1 MNFQHRQLVEEYQL
15 FLKIE
20 RGASLNTQVSY
31 ERDLE
36 QFITYLEEKEIED
49 LCKIDRFVLSAYLG
63 YLNDLGLQSTSI
75 SRKLATLRS
84 FYQFLY
90 KERLIDYNIAKDVEL
105 PKRSQY
111 LPRVLSI
118 QEMKTLLDSLPTT
131 TLLDFRNKVMLELM
145 YACGLRVSEVVNLSL
160 DDLHLNASFLHCT
173 GKGDKTRIVPI
184 SEYVIQLL
192 RDYIL
197 DIRPKLIEKVNSE
210 YLFVGSN
217 KVQLRRQDINEIIN
231 IVASNLSI
239 TTKVTPHTFRH
250 SFATHLLDQGA
261 DLRAIQE
268 LLGHSSIATTQV
280 YTHVSM
286 EKLKETYHAAH
297 PRKKKKKEGKENV

>member
-15 FLKIE
+15 YLKIE

-36 QFITYLEEKEIED
+36 QFIAYLEEKEIED
-49 LCKIDRFVLSAYLG
+49 LCKIDRFVLSEYLG

-160 DDLHLNASFLHCT
+160 DDLHLNASFLQCT

-210 YLFVGSN
+210 YLFVGLN